1 MAKQDVKKVYG
12 NTLAELMRENPSVVA
27 VDIDLMRIAGTDH
40 IKEEFPDRYVN
51 TGIAEQNGV
60 GMAAGYAS
68 MGKTVFVS
76 AFCEFLATRASD
88 QCLDT
93 VCYNELD
100 VKLLGTYAGVTTG
113 INGGTHISV
122 NDIAAFRSMPG
133 MSIVDVSDGNEMA
146 AAIKVAAATPGP
158 VYIRVAKGPLPDLWE
173 ADYDFQWGKGRVA
186 AEIPAD
192 YTGKKIAVITTGITS
207 AAGVGATAQLAEQ
220 GIPVT
225 HIHMGS
231 IKPIDRDLIIKT
243 AQTHDVLITVDNHSV
258 IGALG
263 TAVCEVVCDEA
274 PVKVVRLGIQDEFC
288 EGMTEAELTARHG
301 IDAAGIVKAVQA
313 CL

>member
-1 MAKQDVKKVYG
+1 MAKRDVKKVYG
-12 NTLAELMRENPSVVA
+12 GTLAQLMRENPNIVA
-27 VDIDLMRIAGTDH
+27 VDVDLMRIAGTDH
-40 IKEEFPDRYVN
+40 IKTEFPNRYVN

-60 GMAAGYAS
+60 GMAAGYAC

-93 VCYNELD
+93 LCYNELD

-133 MSIVDVSDGNEMA
+133 MAIVDVSDGNDMA
-146 AAIKVAAATPGP
+146 AAIRTAVKTPGP

-173 ADYDFQWGKGRVA
+173 EDYDFQWGKGRVA
-186 AEIPAD
+186 ATIPEGYA
-192 YTGKKIAVITTGITS
+192 GKRIAVITTGITS
-207 AAGVGATAQLAEQ
+207 AAGIAATAQLAEE
-220 GIPVT
+220 GISVT

-231 IKPIDRDLIIKT
+231 IKPIDKELIVKT

-258 IGALG
+258 IGGLG
-263 TAVCEVVCDEA
+263 TAVCEVVCNES
-274 PVKVVRLGIQDEFC
+274 PIKVVRLGIQDEFC
-288 EGMTEAELTARHG
+288 EGLTEPELTARH
-301 IDAAGIVKAVQA
+301 
-313 CL
+313 